1 MLLRNIFLKELRDR
15 RISFFWWGIS
25 FFSLIL
31 MVGSVFP
38 SIQKSGAGFQSY
50 IENLPDAFKAAF
62 MLEGAIDLTSA
73 KGFLNA
79 ELFSM
84 MIPVML
90 IVFTVGFGS
99 GAIAGEEEAGT
110 LDLLLANPLPRWRVL
125 IEKFVAMVLGT
136 SLLGFVV
143 WISLVVTAAAFD
155 LNISA
160 GPLAAATV
168 SSSLLGLTFGVIA
181 LALGA
186 ATGRKGLAI
195 GAAIGLTTASYL
207 LNVLAKSVESLKNYD
222 KLSLFYYQV
231 NADPLNNGLR
241 LGDVAVFV
249 GIISLFLIIALLGF
263 QRRDLSV

>member
-15 RISFFWWGIS
+15 RISLFWWGIS
-25 FFSLIL
+25 FFLLAL
-31 MVGSVFP
+31 MIGSVFP
-38 SIQKSGAGFQSY
+38 TIQKTGAGFQSY

-62 MLEGAIDLTSA
+62 MIEKVVDLTSA

-90 IVFTVGFGS
+90 IIFAVGFGS

-110 LDLLLANPLPRWRVL
+110 LDLLLANPLSRRRVL
-125 IEKFVAMVLGT
+125 LEKFVAMVLGT
-136 SLLGFVV
+136 GLLGFVL
-143 WISLVVTAAAFD
+143 WISLVITVAAFD
-155 LNISA
+155 MNIGA

-168 SSSLLGLTFGVIA
+168 SSILISLTFGVIA

-249 GIISLFLIIALLGF
+249 GVISVFLIIAFLGF